1 MTNAHKDNVKRPG
14 DDTETARDFAE
25 GLEPDDLN
33 RDPVADELSADETLP
48 DPEDDH
54 LEREDTHYT
63 EVEDE

>member
-1 MTNAHKDNVKRPG
+1 MKNARTNNVERPE

-25 GLEPDDLN
+25 GREPDDLN
-33 RDPVADELSADETLP
+33 RNPVADELSVDETLP

-54 LEREDTHYT
+54 LKREDTHYT